1 MSSGLGIAFGV
12 VLLVVNAFFVG
23 AEFAVISA
31 RRSQIE
37 PRAEAGSKAAKTTLW
52 AMENVSLMLACAQLG
67 ITVCSL
73 GLLAITEPA
82 LHHALE
88 GPLHAV
94 GLPEPAITT
103 IALVV
108 AVFVVGYLHIVAGEM
123 IPKNISLSIPDRAAL
138 LLVPALVGVAHVVKP
153 LIVALNWA
161 ANTALKAARVP
172 PKDEVSAVYTLEEV
186 RSLVDASQR
195 EGLLDDTHD
204 VLTGSLT
211 FGDRRAADV
220 MVPLDQV
227 VTLPEQARPHDV
239 EDLVARTGYSRYPV
253 HSDSAIGDTVSGYLH
268 LQDVLHD
275 PGDQPVPPNRI
286 RPLARVR
293 DQDRAD
299 DVLAMMQRNRTH
311 LVAVVDQQ
319 EHVTG
324 VLFFEDVL
332 EELVGEI
339 KDMTQVASTPDV
351 R

>member
-37 PRAEAGSKAAKTTLW
+37 PRADAGSKAAKTTLW

-94 GLPEPAITT
+94 GLPEPLIDT
-103 IALVV
+103 IAFVV
-108 AVFVVGYLHIVAGEM
+108 AVFAVGYLHIVAGEM
-123 IPKNISLSIPDRAAL
+123 IPKNISLSVPDRAAL
-138 LLVPALVGVAHVVKP
+138 LLVPALVGVARVVKP
-153 LIVALNWA
+153 LIAALNWA
-161 ANTALKAARVP
+161 ANTSLKAARIP

-195 EGLLDDTHD
+195 EGLLDESHD
-204 VLTGSLT
+204 ILTGTLT

-227 VTLPEQARPHDV
+227 VTLPEQVRPDDV

-253 HSDSAIGDTVSGYLH
+253 HSGAETSGTLAGYLH
-268 LQDVLHD
+268 LQDVLDD
-275 PGDQPVPPNRI
+275 PGDQPLPTTRI
-286 RPLARVR
+286 RPLAHVQ

-299 DVLAMMQRNRTH
+299 DVLAMMQRDRTH
-311 LVAVVDQQ
+311 LVAVVDSQ

-324 VLFFEDVL
+324 VLFFEDLL

-339 KDMTQVASTPDV
+339 KDMTQVTTTPH